1 MSPNGNA
8 LSSAQ
13 GTSLVT
19 RMMLTV
25 LLPILI
31 IMTALTAWL
40 YQEIKQD
47 TSQQILTSGQKLNS
61 AKSAEIGAIL
71 HGLQEDVAILA
82 TNDML
87 VSPQRQDQL
96 IPWMRDNLTALP
108 SAEMMFFVGLDG
120 NATYISAGG
129 KTGQA
134 NLSQRG
140 YVQTLLAGKQQQLMT
155 NPVISKATQLPIS
168 VIAHIVKDQ
177 QGQTSGILAITITL
191 DMLSEIAAA
200 SSLTDSS
207 YGWIID
213 GTGLIIAHP
222 SAKARMSVNVT
233 DADKH
238 GFTGLDAYGRKMVS
252 GESGVGEIL
261 NIQKE
266 PVTMIYSQIPS
277 TPGWTFG
284 ISVPSAD
291 LYASA
296 NNLSRLLIIAM
307 LTTLAMVI
315 ILVIASSLHL
325 AKPIRALARA
335 MAQVAQNDNGVE
347 ARLAA
352 AGPQEIQAVTLN
364 FNAFMEKL
372 SNSVHSMKSVA
383 DSLNSQAT
391 RLESTGSTLSAQV
404 DTQSKEMEHVALA
417 ADQLTATFDEVARS
431 AQMASDES
439 VKVKEQ
445 AELGYQA
452 IMDNQKQ
459 VSALSDHIGEAADEL
474 KQLHQSSEQIG
485 EVLSS
490 ITSIAEQTN
499 LLALNAAIEAARAGE
514 HGRGFAVVA
523 DEVRTLSE
531 QTRQSTEK
539 TQSVIE
545 ELQQLINSA
554 VATMD
559 KGAIEAQQ
567 TVTRS
572 QEAERALG
580 DIQQAVIQLEQKN
593 LQIASATEEQQATM
607 DEVNKNM
614 SQLAHAVG
622 ILKGETDDIRE
633 QSQQI
638 ASAGEQMKQVA
649 NSI

>member
-19 RMMLTV
+19 RMMVTV

-31 IMTALTAWL
+31 IMAALTAWL

-47 TSQQILTSGQKLNS
+47 TSQQILSSGQKVNH
-61 AKSAEIGAIL
+61 AKGAEIAAIL

-82 TNDML
+82 TNQML
-87 VSPQRQDQL
+87 TSPSRDNDL
-96 IPWMRDNLTALP
+96 IPWMKNNLTAL
-108 SAEMMFFVGLDG
+108 SAAEMMFFVAPDG
-120 NATYISAGG
+120 NATYLGANG
-129 KTGQA
+129 KSGQA
-134 NLSQRG
+134 NLSSRG
-140 YVQTLLAGKQQQLMT
+140 YVQTLLSGKQQQLVT
-155 NPVISKATQLPIS
+155 NPVISKATKQPIS
-168 VIAHIVKDQ
+168 VIGHVVKDA
-177 QGQTSGILAITITL
+177 QGQIAGILAITITL
-191 DMLSEIAAA
+191 DVLSEIAA
-200 SSLTDSS
+200 SSNLTTSS
-207 YGWIID
+207 YGWIAD
-213 GTGLIIAHP
+213 GTGLLIAHP
-222 SAKARMSVNVT
+222 SPKARMNINVT
-233 DADKH
+233 DGDKH
-238 GFTGLDAYGRKMVS
+238 GFTGLDAYGKKMVA
-252 GESGVGEIL
+252 GESGFGEIL
-261 NIQKE
+261 NIQKA
-266 PVTMIYSQIPS
+266 PVTMIYSQIPN

-284 ISVPSAD
+284 ISVPSDD

-296 NNLSRLLIIAM
+296 NNLSSLLIIAM
-307 LTTLAMVI
+307 LITLAVVV

-325 AKPIRALARA
+325 AKPIRALADA
-335 MAQVAQNDNGVE
+335 MAQVARNDNGVE
-347 ARLAA
+347 ARLTA

-383 DSLNSQAT
+383 DSLNSQAS

-404 DTQSKEMEHVALA
+404 DTQSQEMEQVALA

-459 VSALSDHIGEAADEL
+459 VSALSDHIGEAAEEL
-474 KQLHQSSEQIG
+474 KQLHHSSEQIG

-559 KGAIEAQQ
+559 KGAEEAQQ
-567 TVTRS
+567 TVIRS

-614 SQLAHAVG
+614 GQLANAVG
-622 ILKGETDDIRE
+622 ILKGETNDIRE